1 MLMFNILSL
10 PNYNKAL
17 KTLETQKYK
26 RYTITAALPYAN
38 GPKHIGHLAGAY
50 IPADLYAR
58 YLRLKKRDVVFVC
71 GSDEHGTAIANQAMK
86 EHTTPQAIIDKY
98 HALIKDCFDKLNI
111 SFDIYHRTSSQLH
124 HETAQE
130 FFTDLNSKGDF
141 VEKVSEQYFDEE
153 ANAFLADRY
162 IIGTCPNCGNDHAY
176 GDQCERCGTS
186 LSPEELINPR
196 SALSGAKPILKP
208 TKHWYLPLNEYEPF
222 LKEWILEGHAKDWKT
237 NVYGQCKSWIDGGLH
252 PRAVTRDL
260 DWGIKV
266 PVTGADGK
274 VLYVWFDAPIGYIS
288 ATKQWA
294 IDNNKDWTPYWK
306 DKETKLVHFIGK
318 DNIVFHC
325 IVFPVMLKAQGS
337 FILPENV
344 PANEFMN
351 LEGDKMSTSRGWSI
365 EMHEYL
371 ADFPDKVDELRYYL
385 TAIAPETSDSEFT
398 WKDYQARVNNELVAI
413 LGNFINRVM
422 VLMHK
427 FFDGKVTSPSG
438 DLAFTD
444 DSLNTAVGQ
453 IYDELEVSFETY
465 KFRQAQQNV
474 MELAR
479 LGNRYLTEQEPWK
492 TFKNDPEAARNAL
505 HNCLVLIGHLATCL
519 QPFLPGTS
527 AKIFDMIT
535 WPAGTVTFDQE
546 IKFADGHQLN
556 PSSLL
561 FAKIE
566 DDVIQTQI
574 DKLKAKAVSLAA
586 PEVAEEEV
594 ETALTP
600 AKENINY
607 DQFAAMDIRVGTIVA
622 AEKVAKTK
630 KLLKLTID
638 TGIDTRTVV
647 SGIAEHF
654 EAEAIIGKQVS
665 ILVNLEPR
673 ELKGILSQGMI
684 LMAENAQGKL
694 EFVSPASAMPPG
706 SGIR

>member
-1 MLMFNILSL
+1 M
-10 PNYNKAL
+10 
-17 KTLETQKYK
+17 EDQKYK

-86 EHTTPQAIIDKY
+86 EGTTPQAIIDKY
-98 HALIKDCFDKLNI
+98 HELIKYCFEKLNI

-130 FFTDLNSKGDF
+130 FFTDLYKKGDF
-141 VEKVSEQYFDEE
+141 IEKVTDQYFDEE

-162 IIGTCPNCGNDHAY
+162 IIGTCPNCGNEHAY

-186 LSPEELINPR
+186 LSPEELINPH
-196 SALSGAKPILKP
+196 SALSGNAPVLKP
-208 TKHWYLPLNEYEPF
+208 TKHWYLPLNDYETW
-222 LKEWILEGHAKDWKT
+222 LKEWILEDHTDWKT

-266 PVTGADGK
+266 PIAGADGK

-294 IDNNKDWTPYWK
+294 IDNNKDWQPYWK

-325 IVFPVMLKAQGS
+325 IVFPVMLKAQGE

-365 EMHEYL
+365 EMHEYI
-371 ADFPDKVDELRYYL
+371 ADFPDKIDELRYYL

-413 LGNFINRVM
+413 LGNFVNRVM

-427 FFDGKVTSPSG
+427 FFDGKITG
-438 DLAFTD
+438 ITGKLEFTD
-444 DSLNTAVGQ
+444 TVLNETVSRL
-453 IYDELEVSFETY
+453 YDELEVNFEAY
-465 KFRQAQQNV
+465 KFRQAQQTV
-474 MELAR
+474 MEIAR
-479 LGNRYLTEQEPWK
+479 LGNRYLTEKEPWK
-492 TFKNDPEAARNAL
+492 SFKTDPETARDTL
-505 HNCLVLIGHLATCL
+505 HNCLLLMGHLAICL
-519 QPFLPGTS
+519 QPFLPAT
-527 AKIFDMIT
+527 ADKLKHMLNLQANMIAFDEELT
-535 WPAGTVTFDQE
+535 LE
-546 IKFADGHQLN
+546 NGHQLN
-556 PSSLL
+556 SPSLL
-561 FAKIE
+561 FNKID
-566 DDVIQTQI
+566 DDVIQIQV
-574 DKLKAKAVSLAA
+574 DKLQAKA
-586 PEVAEEEV
+586 
-594 ETALTP
+594 TALANP
-600 AKENINY
+600 ESLMEEPQILQPIKEHINY
-607 DQFAAMDIRVGTIVA
+607 DQFAAMDIRVGTILTA
-622 AEKVAKTK
+622 KKVAKTK
-630 KLLKLTID
+630 KLMKLTID
-638 TGIDTRTVV
+638 TGIDKRTVV

-654 EAEAIIGKQVS
+654 EPEAIIGKQVS

-684 LMAENAQGKL
+684 LMAENAEGKL
-694 EFVSPASAMPPG
+694 DFVAPVNTFGEG
-706 SGIR
+706 SVIK

>member
-1 MLMFNILSL
+1 M
-10 PNYNKAL
+10 
-17 KTLETQKYK
+17 EDQKYK

-58 YLRLKKRDVVFVC
+58 YLRLQKRDVVFVC

-86 EHTTPQAIIDKY
+86 EGTTPQAIIDKY
-98 HALIKDCFDKLNI
+98 HELIKYCFEKLNI

-130 FFTDLNSKGDF
+130 FFSDLYKKGDF
-141 VEKVSEQYFDEE
+141 VEKVTDQYFDEE
-153 ANAFLADRY
+153 ANTFLADRY
-162 IIGTCPNCGNDHAY
+162 IIGTCPNCGNERAY

-186 LSPEELINPR
+186 LSPEELINPH
-196 SALSGAKPILKP
+196 SALSGNKPILKP
-208 TKHWYLPLNEYEPF
+208 TKHWYLPLNEYEGF
-222 LKEWILEGHAKDWKT
+222 LKEWILKDHTDWKT

-266 PVTGADGK
+266 PVAGADGK

-294 IDNNKDWTPYWK
+294 IDHNKDWQPYWK
-306 DKETKLVHFIGK
+306 NKETKLVHFIGK

-325 IVFPVMLKAQGS
+325 IVFPVMLKAQGE

-365 EMHEYL
+365 EMHEYI
-371 ADFPDKVDELRYYL
+371 ADFPDKIDELRYYL
-385 TAIAPETSDSEFT
+385 TAISPETSDSEFT

-413 LGNFINRVM
+413 LGNFVNRVM

-427 FFDGKVTSPSG
+427 FFDGTIVSPSG
-438 DLAFTD
+438 NLEFTD
-444 DSLNTAVGQ
+444 QSLNETVGQ
-453 IYDELEVSFETY
+453 LYDELEGSFEAY

-474 MELAR
+474 MEIAR
-479 LGNRYLTEQEPWK
+479 LGNRYLTEKEPWK
-492 TFKNDPEAARNAL
+492 SFKTNPEAARDTL
-505 HNCLVLIGHLATCL
+505 HNCLLLIGHLATCL
-519 QPFLPGTS
+519 QPFLPATANKLMHMLNLPKG
-527 AKIFDMIT
+527 II
-535 WPAGTVTFDQE
+535 TFDQE
-546 IKFADGHQLN
+546 IIFSNGHQLN

-561 FAKIE
+561 FEKIE
-566 DDVIQTQI
+566 DEVIQTQI
-574 DKLKAKAVSLAA
+574 DKLQAKANALAN
-586 PEVAEEEV
+586 PESVMEE
-594 ETALTP
+594 TQIIQP
-600 AKENINY
+600 IKEHINY
-607 DQFAAMDIRVGTIVA
+607 DQFAAMDIRVGTILA

-630 KLLKLTID
+630 KLMKLTID
-638 TGIDTRTVV
+638 TGIDKRTVV

-654 EAEAIIGKQVS
+654 EPEAIIGKQVS

-684 LMAENAQGKL
+684 LMAENADGKL
-694 EFVSPASAMPPG
+694 DFVAPVSPIAEG
-706 SGIR
+706 SVIR

>member
-1 MLMFNILSL
+1 M
-10 PNYNKAL
+10 
-17 KTLETQKYK
+17 ETQKYK

-86 EHTTPQAIIDKY
+86 EGTTPRAIIDKY
-98 HALIKDCFDKLNI
+98 HALIKDCFEKLNI
-111 SFDIYHRTSSQLH
+111 SFDIYHRTSEPLH

-130 FFTDLNSKGDF
+130 LFTDLNNQGSF
-141 VEKVSEQYFDEE
+141 VEKVSDQYFDEE
-153 ANAFLADRY
+153 ANSFLADRY

-186 LSPEELINPR
+186 LSPEELINPH
-196 SALSGAKPILKP
+196 SALSGAKPVLKP
-208 TKHWYLPLNEYEPF
+208 TKHWYLPLNEYEPW

-266 PVTGADGK
+266 PVAGADGK

-294 IDNNKDWTPYWK
+294 IDKGKDWELYWK

-371 ADFPDKVDELRYYL
+371 ADFPDKIDELRYYL

-413 LGNFINRVM
+413 LGNFVNRVM

-427 FFDGKVTSPSG
+427 FFDGKITAPAGEV
-438 DLAFTD
+438 DFTD
-444 DSLNTAVGQ
+444 ETLNKTVGEL
-453 IYDELEVSFETY
+453 YDELESSFENY
-465 KFRQAQQNV
+465 KFRQAQQTA
-474 MELAR
+474 MEMAR
-479 LGNRYLTEQEPWK
+479 LGNRYLTEKEPWK
-492 TFKNDPEAARNAL
+492 TFKVDAEDARNTL
-505 HNCLVLIGHLATCL
+505 HNCLVLIGHMATAL
-519 QPFLPGTS
+519 QPFLPNTS
-527 AKIFDMIT
+527 AKIFEMLNQ
-535 WPAGTVTFDQE
+535 PAGEVTFDQE
-546 IKFADGHQLN
+546 LKFKDGHQLN
-556 PSSLL
+556 PASLL
-561 FAKIE
+561 FVKIE
-566 DDVIQTQI
+566 DDVIQAQI
-574 DKLKAKAVSLAA
+574 DKLQAKADSLTMAA
-586 PEVAEEEV
+586 VEEPV
-594 ETALTP
+594 EQAVLPT
-600 AKENINY
+600 KENINY
-607 DQFAAMDIRVGTIVA
+607 DQFAAMDIRVGTILT

-630 KLLKLTID
+630 KLMKLTID
-638 TGIDTRTVV
+638 TGIDKRTVV

-654 EAEAIIGKQVS
+654 EPEAIIGKQVS

-684 LMAENAQGKL
+684 LMAENAEGKL
-694 EFVSPASAMPPG
+694 DFVAPVNAMGEG
-706 SGIR
+706 SVIR